1 MAKLEIR
8 GEKAYITG
16 STLKGGK
23 LPRDAEFKMDLV
35 IGFTGAS
42 REDLMKVCASGQS
55 SRVALQS
62 KLRSKSVNEL
72 RRMNGKF
79 ATTFADCHAR
89 VEESTQD
96 KLAKLSFADF
106 FETLKPYGVS
116 EEGARKMFNK
126 KHGIVEPEEENEDNE
141 YEDEYEDENDNE

>member
-8 GEKAYITG
+8 GEKAFITG
-16 STLKGGK
+16 SNLKGGK
-23 LPRDAEFKMDLV
+23 LPDGVEFKMDLV
-35 IGFTGAS
+35 IDFTGVS

-62 KLRSKSVNEL
+62 KLRSKSVNAL
-72 RRMNGKF
+72 RAMNGKF

-96 KLAKLSFADF
+96 KLAKLSFAGF

-116 EEGARKMFNK
+116 EEGAREMFAK
-126 KHGIVEPEEENEDNE
+126 KHGIEVDDIEEFENE
-141 YEDEYEDENDNE
+141 